1 METGSNTLMHIS
13 LLLLWLS
20 RAKPDRKAW
29 PDNIQLSLCTPH
41 QHKKKNKSKISTNQT
56 EAAQDL
62 IVVLDSRRVT
72 VLNRGRHLVE
82 TREEHHG
89 VYSGDF

>member
-1 METGSNTLMHIS
+1 M
-13 LLLLWLS
+13 
-20 RAKPDRKAW
+20 
-29 PDNIQLSLCTPH
+29 QC
-41 QHKKKNKSKISTNQT
+41 KISTNQT

-72 VLNRGRHLVE
+72 VVNRGRHLVE

-89 VYSGDF
+89 VYSGEF